1 MQHRKYLY
9 ILTVFIIT
17 VIVFKIQTIVSSTEK
32 PELIIKETEEP
43 KKPNPVTEIE
53 EVITKYDSIISSE
66 IKKAGTVGAAIV
78 VTYKNEVAYI
88 KCFGVQK
95 KGENTPINKH
105 TVFRLA
111 SVSKPVTGVLAG
123 ILDDQGTIGLDD
135 KVSQYLPELKLK
147 TNASTSKIKVAHL
160 LSHTS
165 GLIPHAF
172 DNMVEDHVPLDRI
185 MRKLQEVDIT
195 AEPGKMYGYQNVMFS
210 LYDTIATVVTS
221 KSYGNLVKEKV
232 FTPFQMYDASTS
244 FEEFKN
250 NPNKAF
256 PHYGSKGRFKSMRLN
271 NRYYSTAPAAG
282 VNASISDLSQFLL
295 NILNHESEVVTNNVR
310 KTIFT
315 PQVKSILSRNYLRR
329 WDKVD
334 SKHYS
339 IGWRI
344 IGYKDRQVAYHG
356 GYVLGYKAEIAICE
370 EEEIGI
376 AYLSNSPNGVDSK
389 PVPTF
394 LNLLFDLKDKEAI
407 PNS

>member
-1 MQHRKYLY
+1 MIKRKYLY
-9 ILTVFIIT
+9 ILTIFIII
-17 VIVFKIQTIVSSTEK
+17 VIVFKIQTIVSSKEK
-32 PELIIKETEEP
+32 PELIIKETVVPE
-43 KKPNPVTEIE
+43 KPSAVKEIE

-66 IKKAGTVGAAIV
+66 IEEAGTVGAALV
-78 VTYKNEVAYI
+78 VTYKNEIAYI

-95 KGENTPINKH
+95 KGENTPINEH

-111 SVSKPVTGVLAG
+111 SVSKSVTGVLAG
-123 ILDDQGTIGLDD
+123 ILDDEGTIDLEDN
-135 KVSQYLPELKLK
+135 VAQYLPELKLK
-147 TNASTSKIKVAHL
+147 TNANTSNIKVAHL

-165 GLIPHAF
+165 GLIPHAY
-172 DNMVEDHVPLDRI
+172 DNMVEDHVPLTRI
-185 MRKLQEVDIT
+185 MQRLQEVDIT
-195 AEPGKMYGYQNVMFS
+195 AEPGRLYGYQNVMFS
-210 LYDTIATVVTS
+210 LYDTIAAVKTS
-221 KSYGNLVKEKV
+221 KTYSNLVKEKV
-232 FTPFQMYDASTS
+232 FNPFGMYDASTS
-244 FEEFKN
+244 FEDFEK
-250 NPNKAF
+250 NPNKAY

-271 NRYYSTAPAAG
+271 NRYYSTGPAAG
-282 VNASISDLSQFLL
+282 VNASISDMSQFLL
-295 NILNHESEVVTNNVR
+295 NILNDDSQVVTNNVR
-310 KTIFT
+310 NTIFT
-315 PQVKSILSRNYLRR
+315 PQVKSPLNRNYLRR

-394 LNLLFDLKDKEAI
+394 LNLLFELKDKEEI